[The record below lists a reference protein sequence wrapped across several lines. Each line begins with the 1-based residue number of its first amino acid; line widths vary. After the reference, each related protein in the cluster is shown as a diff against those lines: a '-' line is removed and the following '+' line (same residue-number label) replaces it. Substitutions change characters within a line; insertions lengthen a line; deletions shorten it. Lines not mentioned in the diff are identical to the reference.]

1 MNYDNVIVVATK
13 DEAIK
18 KAFEL
23 SSEHAVLICDNI
35 YESDKDF
42 NGIILHVKGE

>member
-23 SSEHAVLICDNI
+23 SSAFLICDNI
-35 YESDKDF
+35 YESDKEF
-42 NGIILHVKGE
+42 NGIILHVKGC

>member
-18 KAFEL
+18 NAFEL

-35 YESDKDF
+35 YESDKEF
-42 NGIILHVKGE
+42 NGIILHVKGC

>member
-1 MNYDNVIVVATK
+1 MNYDNVITVATM
-13 DEAIK
+13 DEAIS
-18 KAFEL
+18 KAFKL
-23 SSEHAVLICDNI
+23 SSKYPVLICDNI